1 MRELI
6 PGRDRIY
13 VLLGNVEKIKFS
25 TYLLYIYYY
34 QGSGLIALKIIKIS
48 A

>member
-1 MRELI
+1 MGREEERGFLKRKTSMI
-6 PGRDRIY
+6 CY
-13 VLLGNVEKIKFS
+13 N
-25 TYLLYIYYY
+25 